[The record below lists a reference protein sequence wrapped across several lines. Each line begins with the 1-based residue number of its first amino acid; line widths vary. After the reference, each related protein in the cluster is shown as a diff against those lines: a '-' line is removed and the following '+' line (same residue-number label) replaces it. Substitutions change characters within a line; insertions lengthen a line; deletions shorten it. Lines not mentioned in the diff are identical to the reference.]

1 MLCAFKILRR
11 CKVLCAFKIHRGIED
26 IGKAWWIVKLLVA
39 ILLTA
44 RLLTTVLLTTRLLI
58 AILLTTRL
66 LIAILLTTRLL
77 TAVLLTTRL
86 LIAVL
91 LTIIEAA
98 LVTVLKWLTPKSLL
112 IIVLLLRTERSCK
125 ALLGSALSTKI
136 LLVAKGVLSAIG
148 ARRREAHQRT

>member
-1 MLCAFKILRR
+1 MLCTFKILRR
-11 CKVLCAFKIHRGIED
+11 CKVLCAFKIHLGIEA
-26 IGKAWWIVKLLVA
+26 IAKALLIVKLLVA
-39 ILLTA
+39 RLMTA
-44 RLLTTVLLTTRLLI
+44 RLLTTVLLI
-58 AILLTTRL
+58 A
-66 LIAILLTTRLL
+66 RLL

-86 LIAVL
+86 LIAIL

-98 LVTVLKWLTPKSLL
+98 LATVLKWLTPKSLL

>member
-11 CKVLCAFKIHRGIED
+11 CKVLCAFKIHLGIEA
-26 IGKAWWIVKLLVA
+26 IAKALLIVKLLVA

-44 RLLTTVLLTTRLLI
+44 RLLTTRLLI
-58 AILLTTRL
+58 AILLTS
-66 LIAILLTTRLL
+66 RLL

-86 LIAVL
+86 LIAIL